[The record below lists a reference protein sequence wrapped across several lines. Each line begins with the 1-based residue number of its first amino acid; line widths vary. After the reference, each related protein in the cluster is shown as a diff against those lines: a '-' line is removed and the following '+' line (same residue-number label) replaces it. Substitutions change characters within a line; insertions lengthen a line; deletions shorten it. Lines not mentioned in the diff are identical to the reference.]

1 MLVLID
7 ESGCPGFKFP
17 RGSDPIF
24 AIGMVLFEDADSARA
39 VEGVIRDLHSSIP
52 HKPEFKFA
60 KCSADVRDKFFEAV
74 AAQPFAVRALLVRK
88 EDLYSLHLRGEVDA
102 FYSYFVKQLLAHD
115 GGLLT
120 GAKIRIDGSGD
131 REFRRA
137 LAVYLRRELGGR
149 VADLKMSDSHRD
161 QLIQLADMC
170 IGAIARSVRD
180 RKDASR
186 WRDMLRP
193 RIDNVWNFR

>member
-24 AIGMVLFEDADSARA
+24 AIGMVIFDTGDDARRVDKL
-39 VEGVIRDLHSSIP
+39 ILDLHEGLRHRS
-52 HKPEFKFA
+52 EFKFA
-60 KCSADVRDKFFEAV
+60 KCSAEVRDGFFAAV
-74 AAQPFAVRALLVRK
+74 ATQKFRVRALLVRK
-88 EDLYSLHLRGEVDA
+88 EELYSTHLRSQPDA
-102 FYSYFVKQLLAHD
+102 FYSYFVKQLLANDD
-115 GGLLT
+115 GVLA
-120 GAKIRIDGSGD
+120 GARIRIDGSGD

-137 LAVYLRRELGGR
+137 LTSYLRREVGE
-149 VADLKMSDSHRD
+149 KMFDVKLSDSKRD
-161 QLIQLADMC
+161 QLMQLADMC
-170 IGAIARSVRD
+170 IGAIARSARD

-193 RIDNVWNFR
+193 RIADVWDFR